1 MKYEKYYL
9 QDVKDE
15 SSKKLFNVI
24 SCFAGGGGSSTGYR
38 YAGGNILLINELVA
52 EAISTCLLYTSDAA
66 DE

>member
-24 SCFAGGGGSSTGYR
+24 SCFAGGGGGAKPR
-38 YAGGNILLINELVA
+38 YLLRLSQCVRGE
-52 EAISTCLLYTSDAA
+52 EAS
-66 DE
+66 EVW

>member
-24 SCFAGGGGSSTGYR
+24 SCFAGGGGSSTGVSSSNGSMLQYNF
-38 YAGGNILLINELVA
+38 YTKFILTGDSPV
-52 EAISTCLLYTSDAA
+52 
-66 DE
+66 